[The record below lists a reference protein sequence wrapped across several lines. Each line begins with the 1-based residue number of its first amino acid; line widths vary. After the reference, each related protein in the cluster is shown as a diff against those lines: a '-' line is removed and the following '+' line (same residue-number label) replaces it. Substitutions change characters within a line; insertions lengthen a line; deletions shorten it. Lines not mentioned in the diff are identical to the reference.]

1 MCGIFGSINVNDWNS
16 LEFIIDH
23 SRRRGRDS
31 SGLIG
36 FTNATGRYDCVKADY
51 DIKRLKRSELELIK
65 SSTAVFGH
73 SRLITDGFLD
83 NQPVIRDNIFV
94 IHNGIITNSESIWQD
109 HPNLVR
115 KLTIDS
121 EIINVLTAEYLEKT
135 HDLDGLADYIF
146 DRAEGAISALIGIP
160 ELGKIA
166 LISNN
171 GSLFYSLKDEGY
183 LISSEMYPLL
193 KIGCRNINQ
202 IKNDIK
208 ILKIPTASKITVKEN
223 HIDRTNLVPEF
234 DISKTGSD
242 LLVYPEVNIQ
252 RCTKCILPSTMP
264 FITFNEKGVCNYCEN
279 YKIRNQPKPFKDLE
293 TMLEPFRKKRGVECI
308 VPFSG
313 GRDSSFGLH
322 LIVKELGL
330 KAVAYTYDW
339 GLVTD
344 LGRRNISRVVGKL
357 NVENIIVAA
366 DIEKK
371 RQFVRKNVLAWLN
384 RPSLGMISLFTAG
397 DKHFF
402 RYIEQLKEE
411 LGITLNIWSV
421 NPLEVTH
428 FKAGFL
434 GVAPDFHEDR
444 VYMSGLKKQMEYQKL
459 RLAEMMRNPMYFNNS
474 LFDTLQGE
482 YYRSFNKKSDYY
494 HLFDFYKWQE
504 DEIDSLLETEYQWEL
519 APDTSTTWRIGDGT
533 AAFYNY
539 IYRTVAGFTEH
550 DTFRSNQIREG
561 DITRDEALALVE
573 EENQPRYEN
582 IKWYLDLLDLDF
594 QTVIKKINNIARL
607 Y

>member
-1 MCGIFGSINVNDWNS
+1 MCGIFGAVNINDWES
-16 LEFIIDH
+16 LEFIMDH
-23 SRRRGRDS
+23 ARRRGRDS
-31 SGLIG
+31 SGLV
-36 FTNATGRYDCVKADY
+36 FFNAAGHYDCVRADF
-51 DIKRLKRSELELIK
+51 DIKELKKSKLNMLK
-65 SSTAVFGH
+65 SSAAVFGH

-83 NQPVIRDNIFV
+83 NQPVVTDDIFV
-94 IHNGIITNSESIWQD
+94 IHNGIITNSEAIWQEN
-109 HPNLVR
+109 PNWER
-115 KLTIDS
+115 SLTIDS
-121 EIINVLTAEYLEKT
+121 EVLNALTKAYLTEKK
-135 HDLDGLADYIF
+135 DLDTLAEYIF
-146 DRAEGAISALIGIP
+146 DHTEGAISALIGMP
-160 ELGKIA
+160 RLGKVA
-166 LISNN
+166 LISNT
-171 GSLFYSLKDEGY
+171 GSLFYAFKGEGY
-183 LISSEMYPLL
+183 IVASERYPLA
-193 KIGCRNINQ
+193 KMNF
-202 IKNDIK
+202 KDIK
-208 ILKIPTASKITVKEN
+208 QVESGITILDLPIADEITVTDNRVARK
-223 HIDRTNLVPEF
+223 NLVPEF
-234 DISKTGSD
+234 DINKFGAQT
-242 LLVYPEVNIQ
+242 LVYPDVNAQ
-252 RCTKCILPSTMP
+252 RCTKCILPATMP
-264 FITFNEKGVCNYCEN
+264 FIRFNSEGECNYCEN
-279 YKIRNQPKPFKDLE
+279 YKIRNRPKPLSDLE
-293 TMLEPFRKKRGVECI
+293 TLLKPYRRDGGVECI

-322 LIVKELGL
+322 LIVRELGL

-344 LGRRNISRVVGKL
+344 LGRRNISRVVSKL

-366 DIEKK
+366 DIEQK
-371 RQFVRKNVLAWLN
+371 RQYVRKNVLAWLN

-402 RYIEQLKEE
+402 RYVEEIKEE
-411 LGITLNIWSV
+411 LGVTLNIWSV

-434 GVAPDFHEDR
+434 GVPPDFQEDR
-444 VYMSGLKKQMEYQKL
+444 VYMSSLSKQIEYQKL
-459 RLAEMMRNPMYFNNS
+459 RFGEMLRNPSYFNNS

-494 HLFDFYKWQE
+494 HLFDYYKWNE
-504 DEIDSLLETEYQWEL
+504 SEIDSLLEEEYQWEL

-561 DITRDEALALVE
+561 DITRDEALRLVE

-594 QTVIKKINNIARL
+594 HEVIQKINKIPRL

>member
-1 MCGIFGSINVNDWNS
+1 MCGIFGILNVNDWKS
-16 LEFIIDH
+16 LEAIVEH
-23 SRRRGRDS
+23 ARRRGRDS
-31 SGLIG
+31 SGVVAH
-36 FTNATGRYDCVKADY
+36 NKKQHYDCVRADF
-51 DIKRLKRSELELIK
+51 DIKQLKQTEINLFK
-65 SSTAVFGH
+65 SSEVIFGH

-83 NQPVIRDNIFV
+83 NQPVVTNNIFV
-94 IHNGIITNSESIWQD
+94 IHNGIVTNAEAIWKD
-109 HPNLVR
+109 HPHLTR
-115 KLTIDS
+115 KFTVDTEILNTLT
-121 EIINVLTAEYLEKT
+121 VEYLKIGQE
-135 HDLDGLADYIF
+135 LEGLADFIF
-146 DRAEGAISALIGIP
+146 ERAEGAISALIGIP
-160 ELGKIA
+160 SIGKIV
-166 LISNN
+166 LLSNN
-171 GSLFYSLKDEGY
+171 GSLFYSEKSGGY
-183 LISSEMYPLL
+183 LVSSEKYPLI
-193 KIGCRNINQ
+193 KVGSRNIIQ
-202 IKNDIK
+202 IENGFKVFDIPLADK
-208 ILKIPTASKITVKEN
+208 ISVKD
-223 HIDRTNLVPEF
+223 HHVARTNLIPQF
-234 DISKTGSD
+234 DIIKSRRD
-242 LLVYPEVNIQ
+242 LLVYPEVKVQ

-264 FITFNEKGVCNYCEN
+264 FITFNEIGVCNYCEN
-279 YKIRNQPKPFKDLE
+279 YKVRNQPKPLKELE
-293 TMLEPFRKKRGVECI
+293 KILEPYRKENGVECI

-344 LGRRNISRVVGKL
+344 LGRRNISRVVSKL
-357 NVENIIVAA
+357 NVENIVIAA
-366 DIEKK
+366 DIEQK
-371 RQFVRKNVLAWLN
+371 RRFVRKNVLAWLN

-402 RYIEQLKEE
+402 RYIERVKEE

-434 GVAPDFHEDR
+434 GVAPDFQEER
-444 VYMSGLKKQMEYQKL
+444 VYMSNFKKQIEYQKL
-459 RLAEMMRNPMYFNNS
+459 RFSEMLKNPGYINNS

-494 HLFDFYKWQE
+494 HLFDFYKWNE
-504 DEIDSLLETEYQWEL
+504 DEIDTVLKSEYQWEL
-519 APDTSTTWRIGDGT
+519 ASDTSTTWRIGDGT

-561 DITRDEALALVE
+561 DISREQALKLVQK
-573 EENQPRYEN
+573 ENEPRYQN
-582 IKWYLDLLDLDF
+582 LKWYLDLLDLDF
-594 QTVIKKINNIARL
+594 QPVIEKINNIPRH

>member
-1 MCGIFGSINVNDWNS
+1 MCGIFGSINIDDWKS
-16 LEFIIDH
+16 FDFIIDH
-23 SRRRGRDS
+23 ARRRGRDS
-31 SGLIG
+31 SGIVAYSNEG
-36 FTNATGRYDCVKADY
+36 HYDCVRADY
-51 DIKRLKRSELELIK
+51 DIKRLKSSQLQLIK
-65 SSTAVFGH
+65 SSNAVFGH

-83 NQPVIRDNIFV
+83 NQPVVRDNIFV
-94 IHNGIITNSESIWQD
+94 IHNGIITNCESIWKD
-109 HPNLVR
+109 NPHLNR
-115 KLTIDS
+115 TLTIDS
-121 EIINVLTAEYLEKT
+121 EIINALTAEYIEKT
-135 HDLDGLADYIF
+135 HDLEGLGDYIF
-146 DRAEGAISALIGIP
+146 KRTEGAISALIGIP

-171 GSLFYSLKDEGY
+171 GSLFYSSKDDGY
-183 LISSEMYPLL
+183 LISSERYPLE
-193 KIGCRNINQ
+193 KIGCLDISQIGKKVKLFEIPISNEITTKDNHVERN
-202 IKNDIK
+202 
-208 ILKIPTASKITVKEN
+208 
-223 HIDRTNLVPEF
+223 NLVPDF

-242 LLVYPEVNIQ
+242 LLVYPDANIQ
-252 RCTKCILPSTMP
+252 RCKKCILPATMP
-264 FITFNEKGVCNYCEN
+264 FIKFNDVGICNYCES
-279 YKIRNQPKPFKDLE
+279 YKIRNKPKPLKDLE
-293 TMLEPFRKKRGVECI
+293 TMLEPFRKKNGVECI

-366 DIEKK
+366 DIEQK
-371 RQFVRKNVLAWLN
+371 RQFVRKNVIAWLN

-402 RYIEQLKEE
+402 RYIEQIKEE

-434 GVAPDFHEDR
+434 GVPPDFQEDR
-444 VYMSGLKKQMEYQKL
+444 VYMSSLKKQTEYQKL
-459 RLAEMMRNPMYFNNS
+459 RFKEMLKNPKYFNNS

-504 DEIDSLLETEYQWEL
+504 EEIDSLLKTEYQWEL

-539 IYRTVAGFTEH
+539 IYRTVAGFSEH
-550 DTFRSNQIREG
+550 DTFRSNQVREG
-561 DITRDEALALVE
+561 DITRNEALAFVE
-573 EENQPRYEN
+573 KENQPRYEN

-594 QTVIKKINNIARL
+594 EEVIKKINNIPRL